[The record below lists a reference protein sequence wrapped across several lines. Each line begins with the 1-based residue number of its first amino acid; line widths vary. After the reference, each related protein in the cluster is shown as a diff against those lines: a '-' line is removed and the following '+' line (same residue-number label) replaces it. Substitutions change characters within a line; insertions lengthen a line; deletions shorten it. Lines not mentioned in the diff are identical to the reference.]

1 MCISSCRQF
10 TFMIV
15 LTTKAYKLIV
25 LLQAST
31 IRVAYLSRQNFA
43 LCRSQNVG
51 IAYGWD
57 SFPRYYSLKTI
68 FFVSPGTN

>member
-1 MCISSCRQF
+1 MCISSWRQF

-31 IRVAYLSRQNFA
+31 IRIAYLSRQNFA

-51 IAYGWD
+51 IA
-57 SFPRYYSLKTI
+57 SLDTI
-68 FFVSPGTN
+68 P